1 MNQKKAEDDAMQSN
15 APQNAEVAASCCSIC
30 GSEAVVCDE
39 VLGEPTLRLGEC
51 LRCEHRWTWPGGTLV
66 ALAPGAAAQASSITG
81 VRLPPKLPH
90 AA

>member
-1 MNQKKAEDDAMQSN
+1 MQSN
-15 APQNAEVAASCCSIC
+15 TPQKEEVADSRCSIC
-30 GSEAVVCDE
+30 GSQAVVCDE

-66 ALAPGAAAQASSITG
+66 ALASGAAEAAADASPMAG

>member
-1 MNQKKAEDDAMQSN
+1 MQPNTPQK
-15 APQNAEVAASCCSIC
+15 AEVAASRCSIC
-30 GSEAVVCDE
+30 GSQAVVCDE

-51 LRCEHRWTWPGGTLV
+51 LRCEHRWTWPVGTLV
-66 ALAPGAAAQASSITG
+66 ALASEAAADASPMAG